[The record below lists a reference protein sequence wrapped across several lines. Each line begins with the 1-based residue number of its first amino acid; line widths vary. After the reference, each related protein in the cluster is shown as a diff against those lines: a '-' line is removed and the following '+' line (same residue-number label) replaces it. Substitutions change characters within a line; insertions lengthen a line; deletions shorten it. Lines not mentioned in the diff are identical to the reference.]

1 MLARLFRPGLPE
13 NITLTRRRKNAAL
26 AVAGLSDLTQMI
38 FAPAF
43 LEGAGSP
50 FDVALDVV
58 TAVIILLI
66 VGFEWRLALALAAEL
81 VPGVDLFPTWTAIV
95 LSMPVL
101 RASTQALPEAPSP
114 PAPRSNEPGQ

>member
-1 MLARLFRPGLPE
+1 MLGCLLRPGLPA
-13 NITLTRRRKNAAL
+13 NVTLSRRRKNVAL
-26 AVAGLSDLTQMI
+26 AVAGLSDLTQLL

-58 TAVIILLI
+58 TAVVILLI

-81 VPGVDLFPTWTAIV
+81 VPGLDLFPTWTAVV
-95 LSMPVL
+95 LSMPVVPT
-101 RASTQALPEAPSP
+101 ATQALSEPSAATP
-114 PAPRSNEPGQ
+114 PPL